1 METRMRHGQKSNTRR
16 KAVIK
21 LFLGATAAAMQPL
34 SAIAKTPLGDTHS
47 HIGMS
52 MREANLSLKE
62 QFTQNDVRL
71 VSYAVVSDAPFITR
85 APDGRV
91 VQRSNS
97 PIQPGEYLNT
107 FKRFSDRTIGRLR
120 REGLNLVLKGSDV
133 ETALAGETRVVLSTE
148 GAHYLE
154 GDTKN
159 LDFAYSLGYRQIG
172 LGHFIEGDITDIRT
186 EMPKHN
192 GLTSFGKD
200 VIKKCNEIG
209 VVVDLAHSTDKAVE
223 DALQIAT
230 KPLLWSHS
238 SITPFRSDYRSGR
251 GQIMSISKDNAIEI
265 AKRGGVIGIWPSLS
279 NYTSIENYAESLIK
293 LIDWVGEDHL
303 AFGTDMSGLGP
314 MALFGNNHYQDLR
327 KVADH
332 LESIG
337 TKKDTLEKLCF
348 ANYGRLLKQCLA
360 A

>member
-1 METRMRHGQKSNTRR
+1 MRHNQKTTARR
-16 KAVIK
+16 DALAK
-21 LFLGATAAAMQPL
+21 LILSGTASVMYPL
-34 SAIAKTPLGDTHS
+34 LALAKTPLGDTHS
-47 HIGMS
+47 HLGMS

-91 VQRSNS
+91 VQRSNT

-107 FKRFSDRTIGRLR
+107 FKRFSERSLGRLR
-120 REGLNLVLKGSDV
+120 REGLNLVLKASDV
-133 ETALAGETRVVLSTE
+133 DTALAGETRVVLSTE

-154 GDTKN
+154 SDTKN
-159 LDFAYSLGYRQIG
+159 LDFVHSLGFRQIG

-192 GLTSFGKD
+192 GLTAFGKD

-223 DALQIAT
+223 DALQIAR

-265 AKRGGVIGIWPSLS
+265 AKKGGVIGIWPSLS

-314 MALFGNNHYQDLR
+314 MALFGDNHYRDLR

-337 TKKDTLEKLCF
+337 TKKETLEKLCF
-348 ANYGRLLKQCLA
+348 GNYGRLLRQCLTA
-360 A
+360 